1 MFGRYIIMNLFCSV
15 SSSII
20 ICGADADAATALS
33 DYEGNSLQQHHL
45 CCCWLDADAA
55 SALAST
61 TQRSCWQKW
70 LPTDM
75 NQLAILLQLQ
85 LDGYV
90 TIVCYYIHSTSPG
103 SHWIQKN
110 AIYDGCSTVG

>member
-70 LPTDM
+70 HPTDI
-75 NQLAILLQLQ
+75 NQLANLTYMDIYHEVVIIFIGLLQHRT
-85 LDGYV
+85 G
-90 TIVCYYIHSTSPG
+90 
-103 SHWIQKN
+103 
-110 AIYDGCSTVG
+110 